1 MERGGENF
9 QCILDMVNYPGW
21 WGLGFEAGEVGDG
34 AGNVGQWKMAL
45 GPECQAEELD
55 LDPEGLE
62 KRTDR
67 IGGRYVKDRAAV
79 QLRGEEGEGQGSGE
93 TRDAA
98 PK

>member
-1 MERGGENF
+1 
-9 QCILDMVNYPGW
+9 MVNYQGW

-34 AGNVGQWKMAL
+34 AGNVGQWKMTL

-79 QLRGEEGEGQGSGE
+79 QLRGEEGDGHGSGE
-93 TRDAA
+93 TREVDGEDDQ
-98 PK
+98 